1 MNITNEREVNTM
13 TAIIDYANIA
23 PDVFAMRL
31 FTELSCS
38 VSWRDIDENYFEIS
52 VLSDSAWT
60 LRQAENILAQYV

>member
-1 MNITNEREVNTM
+1 MNTTNKREVNTM
-13 TAIIDYANIA
+13 TTIIDYANIA
-23 PDVFAMRL
+23 PDVLAMRL

-60 LRQAENILAQYV
+60 LKQPEPILAQSV

>member
-1 MNITNEREVNTM
+1 M
-13 TAIIDYANIA
+13 TTIIDYANIA
-23 PDVFAMRL
+23 PDVLATRL

-38 VSWRDIDENYFEIS
+38 ISWRDIDENYFEIS